1 MFQLHG
7 LLLLILDAA
16 VLGYLI
22 LSPLSRRFDDS
33 DQGAGSIVR
42 LPPFRRPSVPRVTSF
57 FLLITVVNT
66 YVALLKGAPLA
77 KDYRAMVAGVLR
89 TLVADPAQASYYAS
103 KLVPLVPA
111 TMVSFMAIMAIVLPG
126 TLGRRLMIAA
136 HGLLFLAV
144 SVISTCFLAVAA
156 ISLRASFGPL
166 PLIDVLLQES
176 LAYLVVFRFAF
187 TSFQYPRVTQVPS
200 LGRGRWQAHLIMI
213 LCLAGAIGLTAILA
227 AGLVPLAG
235 GQLLISFLI
244 IRSLRAGI
252 LDWLYVLLGLV
263 RLGGPRPPKPGS
275 ERPPLEVIIPAFN
288 ESVVIERT
296 LRSIDRAAGRYGG
309 SVRVILCD
317 DGSTDG
323 TRDLAEATMAEFRFA
338 AGEVIQGR
346 HAGKAIALNLALAQ
360 CTADYVYRIDADCAL
375 DPNAFVY
382 SISQFLAYPDVGL
395 VGAFV
400 MPKEPHGTW
409 IDRMRALEMIFSF
422 GFARVML
429 AEVDAVPCIPGTFC
443 AFRRLLALEVG
454 GFIDGTLGEDVFF
467 TCELARLGYRAA
479 VDPRVI
485 SYEDVPTSLRQLRVQ
500 RFRWSKGGIMSF
512 AAFTPFGACGAPS
525 PRNWFKMPMGAGK
538 GLLKPFGTTM
548 MLLTLEYSI
557 LDPAVQHSVVRF
569 LVLLV
574 ATQLP
579 AIIPRLIVMAY
590 YRRLSLLP
598 WMVTWFPF
606 SLLKR
611 LFVIEAV
618 LSFGMRPV
626 KPPLALRA
634 RYPTWRS
641 LLLAVVAIATVG
653 CSAGTTSG
661 HPAPAERLAPAASS
675 TATWI
680 FTKQALD
687 AVTANPSA
695 RARLD
700 GAHVYE
706 ILKDKQQPS
715 TAVPVLPTVSF
726 KSFAAL
732 AGTLDRG
739 RLPRDTRAVIYDAE
753 HWAQTPVDEQRDPAS
768 FYRQA
773 AAITHRHG
781 LIFIATPAMDLV
793 NTDAKIAD
801 QAASFL
807 KENIDASAAS
817 GADVLDI
824 QAQSLERD
832 PAAYQDFVGKAAAQA
847 RSANPKVTVVA
858 GLSTNPP
865 GSPVTPTMLVSDIT
879 AVAATTSGFWM
890 NIPDLGPDC
899 TDCTR
904 SRPEVAVGALTDR
917 RLAALSTLFTH

>member
-1 MFQLHG
+1 MFSTHG

-33 DQGAGSIVR
+33 DKGGGSIVR
-42 LPPFRRPSVPRVTSF
+42 LPPFRRPSVPRVTCF
-57 FLLITVVNT
+57 FILVTVVNT

-77 KDYRAMVAGVLR
+77 KSYRSLVAAALR
-89 TLVADPAQASYYAS
+89 TLVADPVQATYYAS

-111 TMVSFMAIMAIVLPG
+111 TMVSFMAVMAIVLPG
-126 TLGRRLMIAA
+126 TLGRRLMIFA

-144 SVISTCFLAVAA
+144 SVISTCFLAVVA
-156 ISLRASFGPL
+156 IALHASFGPL

-200 LGRGRWQAHLIMI
+200 LGRRRWHAHVIMI
-213 LCLAGAIGLTAILA
+213 FCLVGAICLTGILA
-227 AGLVPLAG
+227 AWLVPLAG
-235 GQLLISFLI
+235 GQLLIAFLI
-244 IRSLRAGI
+244 LRSLRAGI

-263 RLGGPRPPKPGS
+263 RLGGPRPPKPGA

-296 LRSIDRAAGRYGG
+296 LRSIDQAAGRYGG

-323 TRDLAEATMAEFRFA
+323 TKDLAEAIMAEFRFA
-338 AGEVIQGR
+338 FGEVIQGR

-382 SISQFLAYPDVGL
+382 SIAQFLAYPEVGL

-400 MPKEPHGTW
+400 MPKEPYGTW

-443 AFRRLLALEVG
+443 AFRRLPALEVG

-485 SYEDVPTSLRQLRVQ
+485 SYEDVPTSLKQLRVQ

-569 LVLLV
+569 LLLLV
-574 ATQLP
+574 ATQIP
-579 AIIPRLIVMAY
+579 AIIPRLVVMAY
-590 YRRLSLLP
+590 YRRLALLP
-598 WMVTWFPF
+598 WVVTWFPF
-606 SLLKR
+606 SLFKR
-611 LFVIEAV
+611 FFMIEAV

-626 KPPLALRA
+626 RPPFALRSKF
-634 RYPTWRS
+634 PTWAS
-641 LLLAVVAIATVG
+641 LLRPT
-653 CSAGTTSG
+653 GTTS
-661 HPAPAERLAPAASS
+661 
-675 TATWI
+675 
-680 FTKQALD
+680 
-687 AVTANPSA
+687 
-695 RARLD
+695 
-700 GAHVYE
+700 
-706 ILKDKQQPS
+706 
-715 TAVPVLPTVSF
+715 
-726 KSFAAL
+726 
-732 AGTLDRG
+732 
-739 RLPRDTRAVIYDAE
+739 
-753 HWAQTPVDEQRDPAS
+753 
-768 FYRQA
+768 
-773 AAITHRHG
+773 
-781 LIFIATPAMDLV
+781 
-793 NTDAKIAD
+793 
-801 QAASFL
+801 
-807 KENIDASAAS
+807 
-817 GADVLDI
+817 
-824 QAQSLERD
+824 
-832 PAAYQDFVGKAAAQA
+832 
-847 RSANPKVTVVA
+847 
-858 GLSTNPP
+858 
-865 GSPVTPTMLVSDIT
+865 
-879 AVAATTSGFWM
+879 
-890 NIPDLGPDC
+890 
-899 TDCTR
+899 
-904 SRPEVAVGALTDR
+904 
-917 RLAALSTLFTH
+917 

>member
-1 MFQLHG
+1 MFQLSG
-7 LLLLILDAA
+7 LLLLVLDAA
-16 VLGYLI
+16 VLAYLI
-22 LSPLSRRFDDS
+22 LSPLGRRFDDS

-42 LPPFRRPSVPRVTSF
+42 LPPFRRPSVPRVTCF
-57 FLLITVVNT
+57 FLLVTVVNT

-77 KDYRAMVAGVLR
+77 KTYRALVAKVLT
-89 TLVADPAQASYYAS
+89 TLVADPALATYYAS

-111 TMVSFMAIMAIVLPG
+111 TMVSFMVIMAIVLPG

-144 SVISTCFLAVAA
+144 SVISTCFLAVIA
-156 ISLRASFGPL
+156 ISLHASFGPL

-200 LGRGRWQAHLIMI
+200 LGRGRWQAHVITI
-213 LCLAGAIGLTAILA
+213 LCLAGAICLTGILV

-244 IRSLRAGI
+244 IRFLRAGI
-252 LDWLYVLLGLV
+252 MDWLYVLLGLV

-275 ERPPLEVIIPAFN
+275 ARPPLEVIIPAFN

-309 SVRVILCD
+309 SVRVVLCD

-338 AGEVIQGR
+338 VGEVIQGR

-382 SISQFLAYPDVGL
+382 SIAQFLAHPEVGL

-400 MPKEPHGTW
+400 MPKEPYGTW

-443 AFRRLLALEVG
+443 AFRRLPALEIG

-467 TCELARLGYRAA
+467 TCEMARLGYRAA

-557 LDPAVQHSVVRF
+557 LDPAVQHSVLRF
-569 LVLLV
+569 LILLV
-574 ATQLP
+574 VTQIP

-590 YRRLSLLP
+590 YRRLNLVP

-606 SLLKR
+606 SLFKR
-611 LFVIEAV
+611 FFMIEAV

-626 KPPLALRA
+626 KPPLALRGK
-634 RYPTWRS
+634 YPTWMS
-641 LLLAVVAIATVG
+641 LLRPV
-653 CSAGTTSG
+653 
-661 HPAPAERLAPAASS
+661 SS
-675 TATWI
+675 
-680 FTKQALD
+680 
-687 AVTANPSA
+687 S
-695 RARLD
+695 
-700 GAHVYE
+700 
-706 ILKDKQQPS
+706 
-715 TAVPVLPTVSF
+715 
-726 KSFAAL
+726 
-732 AGTLDRG
+732 
-739 RLPRDTRAVIYDAE
+739 
-753 HWAQTPVDEQRDPAS
+753 
-768 FYRQA
+768 
-773 AAITHRHG
+773 
-781 LIFIATPAMDLV
+781 
-793 NTDAKIAD
+793 
-801 QAASFL
+801 
-807 KENIDASAAS
+807 
-817 GADVLDI
+817 
-824 QAQSLERD
+824 
-832 PAAYQDFVGKAAAQA
+832 
-847 RSANPKVTVVA
+847 
-858 GLSTNPP
+858 
-865 GSPVTPTMLVSDIT
+865 
-879 AVAATTSGFWM
+879 
-890 NIPDLGPDC
+890 
-899 TDCTR
+899 
-904 SRPEVAVGALTDR
+904 
-917 RLAALSTLFTH
+917 